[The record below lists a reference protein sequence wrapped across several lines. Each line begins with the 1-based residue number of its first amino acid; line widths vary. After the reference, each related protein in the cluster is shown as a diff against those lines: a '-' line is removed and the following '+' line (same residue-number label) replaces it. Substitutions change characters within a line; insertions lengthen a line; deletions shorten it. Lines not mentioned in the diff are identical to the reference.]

1 MKDPVRAQIL
11 HRNLINEVDNF
22 QLQIDELQRQIED
35 NVVDAQHVKHAK
47 RAAPQHEFFKI
58 EAQRF
63 AHQDFDAR
71 VSDQWELV
79 TPSKKTKE
87 DESDATNQI

>member
-1 MKDPVRAQIL
+1 MKDPVRAKIL

-22 QLQIDELQRQIED
+22 QLQIDELQRQLED
-35 NVVDAQHVKHAK
+35 NVVDVQYVKHAK

-63 AHQDFDAR
+63 AHQDFDAG
-71 VSDQWELV
+71 VTDQWELV
-79 TPSKKTKE
+79 TPKKTKE
-87 DESDATNQI
+87 DESDATDQI